1 MTIFLVILFFALL
14 PFAPVYVSVTAPVVT
29 EDGEELENITLVGR
43 ARLYDAILTKIL
55 TPTQIRIMLPFKNFE
70 KGDD

>member
-1 MTIFLVILFFALL
+1 MTIFLVILFCTLL

-29 EDGEELENITLVGR
+29 EDGEELENITLIGR

>member
-1 MTIFLVILFFALL
+1 MTVILIILFFALL
-14 PFAPVYVSVTAPVVT
+14 PFAPVYVSATAPVVT
-29 EDGEELENITLVGR
+29 EDGEELGNITLVAR

-55 TPTQIRIMLPFKNFE
+55 TPTQIRIILPFKNFE

>member
-14 PFAPVYVSVTAPVVT
+14 PFAPVYISITAPVVT
-29 EDGEELENITLVGR
+29 DDGEELESVTLIGR

>member
-1 MTIFLVILFFALL
+1 MTVFLIILFFALL
-14 PFAPVYVSVTAPVVT
+14 PFAPVYVSATAPVVT
-29 EDGEELENITLVGR
+29 EDGEELGNITLIAH

>member
-1 MTIFLVILFFALL
+1 MTVFLIILFFALL

-29 EDGEELENITLVGR
+29 EDGEEPENITLVAR
-43 ARLYDAILTKIL
+43 ACLYDAILTKIL

>member
-1 MTIFLVILFFALL
+1 MTIFLVILFCTLL

-29 EDGEELENITLVGR
+29 EDGEELEYITLIGR

>member
-1 MTIFLVILFFALL
+1 MTVFLIILFFALL

-29 EDGEELENITLVGR
+29 EDGEELERLTLI
-43 ARLYDAILTKIL
+43 AYTRLYDAILSKIL
-55 TPTQIRIMLPFKNFE
+55 APTQIRIMLPFKNFE

>member
-1 MTIFLVILFFALL
+1 MTVFLIILFFALL

-29 EDGEELENITLVGR
+29 EDGEEPENITLVAR